1 MFNVFKSEQQICFS
15 AISTKPA
22 TGGVL
27 CKKRC
32 SWKFRKIHRKY
43 LCQSLFF
50 NKVPGLWQ
58 RCFAVNFTNLLRTAL
73 LIEHLRW
80 LLLCLA
86 FNLYLEIIRR
96 DNRKKHFDTLDEAI
110 EDIKGGEYSGPQDV
124 VLLLPANDPY
134 ASDEEE
140 GDDDIGLAGN
150 INLPSDVTGAVEI
163 HRDNEES
170 DEDESS
176 NDGNGQSKWKRNK
189 RKSRDGVQLLMLIGI
204 KTMKSVM
211 L

>member
-1 MFNVFKSEQQICFS
+1 M
-15 AISTKPA
+15 
-22 TGGVL
+22 L
-27 CKKRC
+27 
-32 SWKFRKIHRKY
+32 H
-43 LCQSLFF
+43 
-50 NKVPGLWQ
+50 
-58 RCFAVNFTNLLRTAL
+58 
-73 LIEHLRW
+73 
-80 LLLCLA
+80 
-86 FNLYLEIIRR
+86 
-96 DNRKKHFDTLDEAI
+96 
-110 EDIKGGEYSGPQDV
+110 
-124 VLLLPANDPY
+124 PANDY
-134 ASDEEE
+134 YTSDVEE
-140 GDDDIGLAGN
+140 GDDIGLAGN